1 MLTIFT
7 PTKNRGYILSKAYEA
22 LCRQTNKDFCWLIID
37 DGSTDDTQQ
46 LVTAWIQ
53 EAKILIKYYQQS
65 NGGKMRAHN
74 KGVSLCQ
81 TELFVCVDSDDHL
94 VDTAVEDILDLW
106 NSLDGR
112 EQLAG
117 IVAYRGKDSSHTM
130 FGEKFSCTGCATMQE
145 LYEKGFYGET
155 TVIYRTEVLVQYPF
169 PVFDGEKFIPMAVSY
184 DRIDEQ
190 YPLYIFPKVLT
201 ISEYRDDGISRSVD
215 RLRENNPKGWL
226 LYYQQRIRNSHMSV
240 LRYKYIAHGICFC
253 WRLKQNPFKQLPA
266 LWVEIAL
273 AFGGA
278 AALRIIGKL

>member
-7 PTKNRGYILSKAYEA
+7 PTYNRGYILSKAYEA

-169 PVFDGEKFIPMAVSY
+169 PVFDG
-184 DRIDEQ
+184 
-190 YPLYIFPKVLT
+190 
-201 ISEYRDDGISRSVD
+201 
-215 RLRENNPKGWL
+215 
-226 LYYQQRIRNSHMSV
+226 
-240 LRYKYIAHGICFC
+240 
-253 WRLKQNPFKQLPA
+253 
-266 LWVEIAL
+266 
-273 AFGGA
+273 
-278 AALRIIGKL
+278 